1 MKFLNDVQITGSGAD
16 LSCAASVTFSG
27 LSSSSQ
33 TTAVVI
39 NSSGVLSK
47 RALGSN
53 AFNSTTIPTNTNQ
66 LTNGSG
72 FLTAHPTIEL
82 THDGGSDNSGRTY
95 IQDITC
101 DEFGHVTAISTATE
115 TVTNT
120 NTQNLHTLT
129 FVDNGNDCIL
139 RNTRTG
145 ASEGTSDLNFVAGSG
160 ITLTPSGANLTIAAS
175 GGGGDSNAGTYRG
188 SFKPTSVDTISSGG
202 NTGVKTTVS
211 FDTQVFQS
219 SGMSISSDE
228 ETVGEITVT
237 NAGVYQISLN
247 FASENSATNNRLLV
261 GAELQIASGNDGAA
275 FEAIPG
281 TRLFNYNRGI
291 QTSSG
296 AAAWGTIFEGS
307 SSVTILHS
315 VAAGGKIRAQFW
327 IDGRS
332 TSASGAKTLLEGC
345 RLSLHNIS

>member
-1 MKFLNDVQITGSGAD
+1 MKFLNDVNITGSGAD
-16 LSCAASVTFSG
+16 LSCASSVTFSG

-53 AFNSTTIPTNTNQ
+53 AFNST
-66 LTNGSG
+66 S
-72 FLTAHPTIEL
+72 FLTAHPAIEQ

-101 DEFGHVTAISTATE
+101 DEFGHVTAIGTATE

-120 NTQNLHTLT
+120 NTQNIHTLS
-129 FVDNGNDCIL
+129 FVDSGNNCIL
-139 RNTRTG
+139 RNARTG
-145 ASEGTSDLNFVAGSG
+145 ASEATSDLTFVAGDG
-160 ITLTPSGANLTIAAS
+160 ISLTPSGSNLTITAS

-188 SFKPTSVDTISSGG
+188 SFKPSNTDIISSGG

-211 FDTQVFQS
+211 FDTAVFTA

-228 ETVGEITVT
+228 ETIGQVTVT

-247 FASENSATNNRLLV
+247 FASENHNTVNRLLV

-281 TRLFNYNRGI
+281 TRVFNYNRGI

-307 SSVTILHS
+307 ANSTVLHS

-332 TSASGAKTLLEGC
+332 TSASGAKTLLDGC

>member
-1 MKFLNDVQITGSGAD
+1 MKFLNDVEITGSGAD

-53 AFNSTTIPTNTNQ
+53 AFNST
-66 LTNGSG
+66 S
-72 FLTAHPTIEL
+72 FLTAHPAVEGTAIEA
-82 THDGGSDNSGRTY
+82 GGSNNSGRTY
-95 IQDITC
+95 IQDITL
-101 DEFGHVTAISTATE
+101 DDFGHVTAIGTATE

-120 NTQNLHTLT
+120 NTQNVHTLS
-129 FVDNGNDCIL
+129 FVDSGSNCIL
-139 RNTRTG
+139 RNTKSG
-145 ASEGTSDLNFVAGSG
+145 ASEGTADLTFVAGDG
-160 ITLTPSGANLTIAAS
+160 ISLTPSGSNLTITAS

-188 SFKPTSVDTISSGG
+188 SFRPANTDIISSGG
-202 NTGVKTTVS
+202 NTGVKNTVS
-211 FDTQVFQS
+211 FDTAVFTA
-219 SGMSISSDE
+219 SGISVSSDE
-228 ETVGEITVT
+228 ETIGQITVA
-237 NAGVYQISLN
+237 NAGIYQVAFN
-247 FASENSATNNRLLV
+247 FASENHNTLNRLLV
-261 GAELQIASGNDGAA
+261 GAELQVKGSGDGAA

-281 TRLFNYNRGI
+281 TRVFNYNRGI

-307 SSVTILHS
+307 ANSTILHS
-315 VAAGGKIRAQFW
+315 FSANDVIRAQFW

-332 TSASGAKTLLEGC
+332 TSASGAKTLIAGC